1 MLVVAR
7 VSDRK
12 LRLTDPTHTTKNET
26 PLLLRSVAWLQYLF
40 HLFDLR
46 PASNEECGIN
56 VGGMT
61 KMGAN
66 WFSKAEVFFLLDN
79 YQESLAQVLQ

>member
-1 MLVVAR
+1 MLAVAS

-12 LRLTDPTHTTKNET
+12 LRLTDPTHTTKDET
-26 PLLLRSVAWLQYLF
+26 PLLLRSVAWFEYIF
-40 HLFDLR
+40 HLFDLG

-56 VGGMT
+56 VRRMT

-66 WFSKAEVFFLLDN
+66 WVSKAEVFLLLDN
-79 YQESLAQVLQ
+79 YR